1 MRSALILIA
10 GPLFSCLLFAGVSVS
25 LVYRDSRLSP
35 EDKSL
40 LLNFM
45 TTVGWYFLFAFL
57 VTIAIGI
64 IEDFLQKCREEQS

>member
-10 GPLFSCLLFAGVSVS
+10 GPLFSCLVFAGVTVS
-25 LVYRDSRLSP
+25 LVYSDSSLSP

-57 VTIAIGI
+57 VILAKGI
-64 IEDFLQKCREEQS
+64 IEDFLQKSREEHS

>member
-10 GPLFSCLLFAGVSVS
+10 GPLFSCLFFAGVTIS
-25 LVYRDSRLSP
+25 LVYSDSSLSP

-57 VTIAIGI
+57 VILARGI
-64 IEDFLQKCREEQS
+64 IEDFLQRCREEHS